1 MRGDLMFIDTHCH
14 LYDEYYS
21 DMDRVIQNA
30 VKNNVKR
37 VIVNGCDMKSNKE
50 VLELIKKYDIVYGA
64 LGFHPSELDGISD
77 EELKWL
83 DDNLDNSKIVAVGEI
98 GLDYHY
104 DETDREKQQY
114 FFRKQLEIAKK
125 HNLSVIVHSR
135 DSIQDTYN
143 ILKDSS
149 VKGVLHCY
157 SGSLEMAR
165 KFIKIGYFLGVGGI
179 ITFKNA
185 KNIINVINNI
195 GLEYILLETDSPYLA
210 PEPYRGRTN
219 EPAYIPIIASKIAAL
234 KGVSISEVERI
245 TTGTA
250 RGIFDFLK

>member
-1 MRGDLMFIDTHCH
+1 MFIDTHCH

-21 DMDRVIQNA
+21 DMDMVIQNA

-64 LGFHPSELDGISD
+64 LGFHPTELDGISD

-114 FFRKQLEIAKK
+114 FFRKQLKIAKK
-125 HNLSVIVHSR
+125 HNLPVIVHSR

-165 KFIKIGYFLGVGGI
+165 EFIKIGYFLGVGGI

>member
-50 VLELIKKYDIVYGA
+50 VLKLIKKYDIVYGA
-64 LGFHPSELDGISD
+64 LGFHPTELDGISD

>member
-1 MRGDLMFIDTHCH
+1 MFIDTHCH

-125 HNLSVIVHSR
+125 HNLPVIVHSR

-165 KFIKIGYFLGVGGI
+165 EFIKIGYFLGVGGI

-250 RGIFDFLK
+250 RDIFDFLK

>member
-1 MRGDLMFIDTHCH
+1 MFIDTHCH

-64 LGFHPSELDGISD
+64 LGFYPTELDGISD

-125 HNLSVIVHSR
+125 HNLPVIVHSR

-165 KFIKIGYFLGVGGI
+165 EFIKIGYFLGVGGI

-210 PEPYRGRTN
+210 PEPYRGWTN

>member
-64 LGFHPSELDGISD
+64 LGFHPTELDGISD

-125 HNLSVIVHSR
+125 HNLPVIVHSR

-165 KFIKIGYFLGVGGI
+165 EFIKIGYFLGVGGI

>member
-1 MRGDLMFIDTHCH
+1 MFIDTHCH

-21 DMDRVIQNA
+21 DMDNVIQNA

-125 HNLSVIVHSR
+125 HNLPVIVHSR

-165 KFIKIGYFLGVGGI
+165 EFIKIGYFLGVGGI

>member
-1 MRGDLMFIDTHCH
+1 MFIDTHCH

>member
-1 MRGDLMFIDTHCH
+1 MFIDTHCH

-64 LGFHPSELDGISD
+64 LGFHPTELDGISD

-125 HNLSVIVHSR
+125 HNLPVIVHSR

-165 KFIKIGYFLGVGGI
+165 EFIKIGYFLGVGGI

-245 TTGTA
+245 TTGTT